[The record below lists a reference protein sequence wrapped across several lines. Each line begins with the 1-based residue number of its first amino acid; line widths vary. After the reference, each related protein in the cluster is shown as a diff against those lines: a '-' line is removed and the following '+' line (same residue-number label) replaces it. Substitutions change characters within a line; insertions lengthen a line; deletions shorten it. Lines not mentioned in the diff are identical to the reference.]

1 MKKVHVFF
9 ICAKRVKKVLIK
21 FLTVQILDEKST
33 KGKKNRGKKYI
44 DFLYENTN
52 FLNMFT
58 LKMRRTHQFN
68 FAAYINS
75 HSTPFKLEQIYVKFP
90 PFLIN

>member
-9 ICAKRVKKVLIK
+9 ICKKRVKKVLIK

-44 DFLYENTN
+44 DVLYENTN

-58 LKMRRTHQFN
+58 LKWEER
-68 FAAYINS
+68 INLILL
-75 HSTPFKLEQIYVKFP
+75 HILILTPTPFKLEQI
-90 PFLIN
+90 

>member
-9 ICAKRVKKVLIK
+9 ICKKRVKKVLIK

-44 DFLYENTN
+44 DFLYENTTN

-58 LKMRRTHQFN
+58 LKWEER
-68 FAAYINS
+68 IN
-75 HSTPFKLEQIYVKFP
+75 
-90 PFLIN
+90 LILLHTQLKMERMN

>member
-1 MKKVHVFF
+1 MYK
-9 ICAKRVKKVLIK
+9 KRVKKVLIK
-21 FLTVQILDEKST
+21 FLTVQILNEKST
-33 KGKKNRGKKYI
+33 KGKNRGKKYI

-52 FLNMFT
+52 FFKYVY

-75 HSTPFKLEQIYVKFP
+75 HSTPFKLNKKFCSN
-90 PFLIN
+90 LKGG